1 MEEKE
6 KRKSS
11 FATAGLVL
19 GIIGLCTSFIPILNN
34 VSAVIAVIG
43 IILAIIA
50 LIKKSSKTMAIVA
63 IIVGIVA
70 IIAVYKAQDSLSKN
84 VKEAFSNTQAS
95 IDKASG
101 NSTEEI
107 LANDVD
113 VSLGEFTITKDEYDM
128 NSTKMTVQVK
138 NKTTEKK
145 SFNIHVEAINEN
157 GERIDEDYIY
167 ANDLGAGQSQ
177 SFDIFTYVQ
186 DSKLDNMKKATFK
199 IVDISEF

>member
-6 KRKSS
+6 KRKSG

-43 IILAIIA
+43 IILAIIS
-50 LIKKSSKTMAIVA
+50 LIKKSSKTMAIVS

-84 VKEAFSNTQAS
+84 VNEAFSNTQAS

-107 LANDVD
+107 LANDAD

-157 GERIDEDYIY
+157 GERIAEDYIY